1 MILGALLL
9 GDFVL
14 LASYGL
20 MLSLAGVIVAILLLA
35 HLALGFGWTFLLH
48 LVGVLPRRRAMVII
62 TSVQLVLVRDH
73 DVISLRW
80 LGVLFQ

>member
-35 HLALGFGWTFLLH
+35 HLALGFG
-48 LVGVLPRRRAMVII
+48 
-62 TSVQLVLVRDH
+62 
-73 DVISLRW
+73 
-80 LGVLFQ
+80 